1 MEINL
6 DNECKQ
12 NAEEK
17 TVVDER
23 CYCGHLKSEHNETK
37 WECWEC
43 PCKRFAW
50 YGWVFSD
57 GSET

>member
-6 DNECKQ
+6 DNECEQ
-12 NAEEK
+12 NHEEK

-23 CYCGHLKSEHNETK
+23 CYCGHLKSEHNEGTK
-37 WECWEC
+37 ACQGCNCWW
-43 PCKRFAW
+43 FTW
-50 YGWVFSD
+50 FGWVFSD